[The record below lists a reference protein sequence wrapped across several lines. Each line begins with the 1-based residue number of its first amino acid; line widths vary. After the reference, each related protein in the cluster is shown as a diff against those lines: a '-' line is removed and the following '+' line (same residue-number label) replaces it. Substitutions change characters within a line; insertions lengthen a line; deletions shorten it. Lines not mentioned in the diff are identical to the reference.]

1 MRASFQELI
10 VAVFAGAPSPQAA
23 ESYSAQLTALISF
36 YLTLVALFLAGR
48 YLLSVKNDATAP
60 PERRASR
67 VAVTWALILALLLT
81 AACLVYF
88 YLSVE

>member
-1 MRASFQELI
+1 MRASLRELI

-48 YLLSVKNDATAP
+48 YLRAVKNDTTAL

-67 VAVTWALILALLLT
+67 VFVAWALILALLLI
-81 AACLVYF
+81 AASLVYF
-88 YLSVE
+88 YFSVE